1 VLLPDVLVNR
11 SCRLNKVILDR
22 GCVLP
27 EGMVIGEDPVLDAKR
42 FERTSNG
49 VVLVTKKMLRALGET
64 ELNEEDDD

>member
-1 VLLPDVLVNR
+1 
-11 SCRLNKVILDR
+11 LNKVIIDR

-42 FERTSNG
+42 FERTSGG
-49 VVLVTKKMLRALGET
+49 VVLVTKKMLRALGEA